1 MKPILMIGA
10 GNPLAGDD
18 GIGAALADD
27 IARDPAWRDRA
38 DVVAGACDLLPL
50 GDRMRGREAVV
61 VIDALLDEGLPPGT
75 VTLHAGPFD
84 AFDECAGGAHE
95 LSAVGAIELLRA
107 TSPELRD
114 TCFLLVTVA
123 VPALTAR
130 ATLVSRL
137 PAISARVRDLLG
149 PALGA
154 GTPPRFRGRA

>member
-1 MKPILMIGA
+1 LKPILMIGA

-18 GIGAALADD
+18 GVGAALAED

-38 DVVAGACDLLPL
+38 DAIVGACDLLRL
-50 GDRMRGREAVV
+50 GDQMRGREAVV

-84 AFDECAGGAHE
+84 AFDDRAAGAHE
-95 LSAVGAIELLRA
+95 LSAVGSIELLRA
-107 TSPELRD
+107 ASPELRD

-123 VPALTAR
+123 VPGLDAE
-130 ATLVSRL
+130 ATLSARL

-149 PALGA
+149 PALGP
-154 GTPPRFRGRA
+154 GTPQRFRGPA